1 MSGQKQWEKLSPGQQ
16 RAVIGL
22 GYNQQ
27 SWDSRDNPGSPKDIM
42 YKSWGSLTEEE
53 RRHASTLGMDTTWFW
68 KHVSQGAEASTD
80 PEVMQL
86 LAAMAEKR
94 KKKNMKG
101 GI

>member
-1 MSGQKQWEKLSPGQQ
+1 
-16 RAVIGL
+16 
-22 GYNQQ
+22 
-27 SWDSRDNPGSPKDIM
+27 
-42 YKSWGSLTEEE
+42 
-53 RRHASTLGMDTTWFW
+53 MDTTWFW

-86 LAAMAEKR
+86 VAAMAEKR